1 MILLVLLMGNFNETN
16 SQGCVSHELP
26 SVSCIPQTHSVCAP
40 FEMNI
45 FYVLML
51 CSKTGVHAA
60 MAQSFGNHP
69 FHVPPLRWTFLM
81 CSCFAARPELMQPW
95 LILLGV
101 IHFTPLLLCSKTG
114 AHAAMAHSF
123 GSNPFHSAPAL
134 QQNRSSCNHGSIFWE
149 KSISLCSCLAAKTES
164 SSRPLSG
171 MCELCCTQQ

>member
-81 CSCFAARPELMQPW
+81 CSCFAAEPELMQPR
-95 LILLGV
+95 LNLLGK
-101 IHFTPLLLCSKTG
+101 IHFTMLLPCSKNGVKLKT
-114 AHAAMAHSF
+114 AFRNVRAVLY
-123 GSNPFHSAPAL
+123 PAVGL
-134 QQNRSSCNHGSIFWE
+134 HRWAFPCLHIF
-149 KSISLCSCLAAKTES
+149 
-164 SSRPLSG
+164 SSRAP
-171 MCELCCTQQ
+171 